1 MTHIQRNMFL
11 HEILNLKKTS
21 NYFFCFWYLKY
32 GTTVE
37 MSFYLPP
44 RLAAWQGWLC
54 YPSPDNRTPSQ
65 AWESPEGLSQT
76 VHIDPSGRRVKG
88 TQSICTPGIWG
99 EYWPYEV
106 FRQPKPSGSAGQ
118 PYKEDLLP
126 HHLLHP
132 LCPGTGTLRCV
143 SGTYWS
149 VPGTV
154 LGVNGI
160 ISRCFWDSMGC

>member
-1 MTHIQRNMFL
+1 MTRIQRNMFL

-88 TQSICTPGIWG
+88 TQSICTPGI
-99 EYWPYEV
+99 
-106 FRQPKPSGSAGQ
+106 
-118 PYKEDLLP
+118 
-126 HHLLHP
+126 
-132 LCPGTGTLRCV
+132 
-143 SGTYWS
+143 
-149 VPGTV
+149 
-154 LGVNGI
+154 
-160 ISRCFWDSMGC
+160 